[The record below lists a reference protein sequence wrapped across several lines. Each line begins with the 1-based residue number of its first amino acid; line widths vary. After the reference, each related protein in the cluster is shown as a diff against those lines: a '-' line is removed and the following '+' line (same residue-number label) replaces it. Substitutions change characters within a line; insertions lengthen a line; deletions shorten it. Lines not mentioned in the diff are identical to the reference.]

1 MGSPAP
7 GISLEHGIL
16 KFSQMGPSMNYN
28 LIPQREQDIGR
39 GTALLVCSA
48 VLVLLKFTIPWIAW
62 LAFGIYGIYRLFLK
76 DVGEGLVALAL
87 AVVFFF
93 LSGLLAGLLWVLA
106 ALVAGAGLF
115 FLIRAM
121 RTSALSK

>member
-1 MGSPAP
+1 MS
-7 GISLEHGIL
+7 
-16 KFSQMGPSMNYN
+16 YN

-39 GTALLVCSA
+39 GTALLVCGA

-62 LAFGIYGIYRLFLK
+62 LVIGAYGLYRLFLK

-87 AVVFFF
+87 AVVFYF
-93 LSGLLAGLLWVLA
+93 LSGLLAGVLWVLA

-115 FLIRAM
+115 FLIRAL
-121 RTSALSK
+121 RGSSSSG